1 MSENSGE
8 IKMPSAEHKVTSF
21 RFQKALEVNRALV
34 TTPPEVKG
42 WENFY
47 NLPDGIRP
55 VVATTHMTDT
65 DVQIGASIFSPL
77 VDVGVASLQTNQTDA
92 LIGKLVALAGKE
104 NFFNIAN
111 TFEEGKPHFQLNPE
125 NFVAMAQAVN
135 EKDKTMVI
143 ASHSPVYDKRQL
155 PDTAGIAAAIVANLT
170 DRVILPVAVEI
181 KSDERVGMSDDMV
194 TSAKKLA
201 QGKRPPSQVHIAEP
215 IFLDELPA
223 EYKTSQADVF
233 AALGLLD
240 GARRKNMT
248 ASEKALALKT
258 LRRLQKQGEVV
269 LMAQAA
275 ELPKEMR
282 GKWDQVL
289 AQDPMQNPI

>member
-1 MSENSGE
+1 M
-8 IKMPSAEHKVTSF
+8 
-21 RFQKALEVNRALV
+21 
-34 TTPPEVKG
+34 
-42 WENFY
+42 
-47 NLPDGIRP
+47 
-55 VVATTHMTDT
+55 
-65 DVQIGASIFSPL
+65 
-77 VDVGVASLQTNQTDA
+77 
-92 LIGKLVALAGKE
+92 
-104 NFFNIAN
+104 
-111 TFEEGKPHFQLNPE
+111 
-125 NFVAMAQAVN
+125 
-135 EKDKTMVI
+135 
-143 ASHSPVYDKRQL
+143 
-155 PDTAGIAAAIVANLT
+155 
-170 DRVILPVAVEI
+170 
-181 KSDERVGMSDDMV
+181 
-194 TSAKKLA
+194 
-201 QGKRPPSQVHIAEP
+201 
-215 IFLDELPA
+215 PA